1 MDENEKLAK
10 KYKFLR
16 AKIIEHYHRGCK
28 ILNIVKIVVAVLFL
42 MFTGIGLGYC
52 RNGGNIAVWLCWW
65 IAIIFL
71 EVITFLITDYCK
83 YLISSKVI
91 PYLENDDELE
101 FGEYDIFKEDDDEEE
116 EESEEEDD

>member
-16 AKIIEHYHRGCK
+16 AKIIEHYHKGRK
-28 ILNIVKIVVAVLFL
+28 ILITVKYIVAVLFL
-42 MFTGIGLGYC
+42 LYTAIGLSYC
-52 RNGGNIAVWLCWW
+52 HRGGSIATWLCWW

-71 EVITFLITDYCK
+71 EVFVFLLTDYAS

-101 FGEYDIFKEDDDEEE
+101 FGEYDIFKEDDYDDEEE
-116 EESEEEDD
+116 EDED